1 MSVSRVRENLTH
13 GLTGGG
19 WKRSVDHGHRDGTT
33 RGETTGTEGLW
44 AYRGTTPPR
53 QPPTLL
59 RTGNSAKKFN
69 QLDSYVWRRLVC
81 LLVKQRGRNLRAGQ
95 VQQWTAD
102 WFRDQGLYRLRG
114 TVRYPKA
121 A

>member
-1 MSVSRVRENLTH
+1 MH

-19 WKRSVDHGHRDGTT
+19 WKRSVGHGRSE
-33 RGETTGTEGLW
+33 RCPGETPGTGAET
-44 AYRGTTPPR
+44 YRRATPPR

-59 RTGNSAKKFN
+59 RTGNAARKFTQADDYVVHRLRSLMIKK
-69 QLDSYVWRRLVC
+69 
-81 LLVKQRGRNLRAGQ
+81 RGRNLRAGQ
-95 VQQWTAD
+95 AQAWTEE
-102 WFRDQGLYRLRG
+102 WFNGHGLHRLRG

>member
-1 MSVSRVRENLTH
+1 MSVSRVRENLMH

-19 WKRSVDHGHRDGTT
+19 RKRDVGHGRSESCP
-33 RGETTGTEGLW
+33 GETLDRGAET
-44 AYRGTTPPR
+44 YRRSAPPR

-59 RTGNSAKKFN
+59 RTGNAAVKFR
-69 QLDSYVWRRLVC
+69 QADDYAVQRLRS
-81 LLVKQRGRNLRAGQ
+81 LMIRKRGRNLRAGQ
-95 VQQWTAD
+95 VQAWTEE
-102 WFRDQGLYRLRG
+102 WFNGHGLHRLRG